1 MVWPLQLQVQQK
13 TDVQLEV
20 QYMTRKTQM
29 LIAGAGA
36 AAGIY
41 GLTRLLGGK
50 HINTLPYG
58 YGIKLKRSVTVNAS
72 ADQLY
77 AFWRRLANLPLLF
90 DNVISVPVL
99 DDRHS
104 HWTLRTPGGMA
115 LEWDAEITIDRKGEM
130 IGWRSL
136 PGADL
141 DNAGYVRFERASGGR
156 GTVVRVALQYN
167 PPAGKFG
174 AALATL
180 LGEKPAT
187 QIEEALRKLKQVV
200 ETGEVA
206 TTTGEE
212 KLPHSMEPVEAASED
227 SFPASDAP
235 AWTGTTGPVG

>member
-1 MVWPLQLQVQQK
+1 
-13 TDVQLEV
+13 
-20 QYMTRKTQM
+20 MTRKTQI

-36 AAGIY
+36 AAGVY

-58 YGIKLKRSVTVNAS
+58 YGIKMKRSVTVNAS

-77 AFWRRLANLPLLF
+77 AFWRRLENLPVLF
-90 DNVISVPVL
+90 DNVISVRPL
-99 DDRHS
+99 DDTRS
-104 HWTLRTPGGMA
+104 HWSLRVPGGMT
-115 LEWDAEITIDRKGEM
+115 LEWDAEITIDRQAEM

-136 PGADL
+136 GGADL
-141 DNAGYVRFERASGGR
+141 DNAGYVRFERATGGR

-167 PPAGKFG
+167 PPAGKLG

-180 LGEKPAT
+180 FGEKPTT
-187 QIEEALRKLKQVV
+187 QIEEALRKFKQVV
-200 ETGEVA
+200 ETGEIA
-206 TTTGEE
+206 TTTGEP
-212 KLPHSMEPVEAASED
+212 KLSHSTEPVEAASED